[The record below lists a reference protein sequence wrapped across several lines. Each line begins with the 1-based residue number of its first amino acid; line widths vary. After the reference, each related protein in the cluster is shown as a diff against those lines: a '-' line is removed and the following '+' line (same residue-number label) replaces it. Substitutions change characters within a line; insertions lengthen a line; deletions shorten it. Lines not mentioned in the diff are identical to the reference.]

1 MERREGE
8 QGEVSW
14 RTIELSLY
22 IGAEGGG
29 GDGRWLRRSN
39 GRR

>member
-29 GDGRWLRRSN
+29 ATAGG
-39 GRR
+39 